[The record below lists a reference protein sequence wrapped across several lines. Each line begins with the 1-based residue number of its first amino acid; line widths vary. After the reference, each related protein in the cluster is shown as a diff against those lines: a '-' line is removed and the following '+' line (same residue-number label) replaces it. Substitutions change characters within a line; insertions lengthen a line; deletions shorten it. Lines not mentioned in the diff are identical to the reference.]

1 MEFLTRIIPTPE
13 VAARIVDV
21 YDHAQ
26 WVLVTVS
33 VALAAAGFAG
43 LNLVWKIK
51 ESIYDKEEY
60 QKVVRELQDIEPG
73 LEVFRPW
80 KVLSRVEG
88 WFIGV
93 CVLSATMQV
102 TVGFR
107 RRWIDAHRLRVRRS
121 APPEQQSIDC
131 PSFRESRPRQ
141 NAGLATSRKSPVK
154 AARERLER
162 AQRAPLKLVGRG
174 RERCSRMRAGLNKCG
189 FRAVGLNSEALA
201 AVAGNR

>member
-102 TVGFR
+102 TVGFLD
-107 RRWIDAHRLRVRRS
+107 RWWSSLT
-121 APPEQQSIDC
+121 C
-131 PSFRESRPRQ
+131 F
-141 NAGLATSRKSPVK
+141 
-154 AARERLER
+154 
-162 AQRAPLKLVGRG
+162 
-174 RERCSRMRAGLNKCG
+174 
-189 FRAVGLNSEALA
+189 
-201 AVAGNR
+201 AVAGLMLIGFVFVVRLHLSNNRSIARLSEKVAQGKMQGWRPAANPR